1 MPFMAIFLSTSEYNC
16 TVSVVQVMPNIVF
29 NLCSE
34 SSTAPYSVH
43 SLIRK
48 EREGTVFNVHIVHN
62 GKFLMYSKSTACV

>member
-34 SSTAPYSVH
+34 SSTALYSVH
-43 SLIRK
+43 SLLRK
-48 EREGTVFNVHIVHN
+48 ESEGTLSNVHIVQIGN
-62 GKFLMYSKSTACV
+62 FSVYSNSTACV